1 MGIGNISNTMYKST
15 PKSELEID
23 RISDYN
29 DYEEDTLNK
38 SVKQRYIDA
47 KITKN
52 SKILKMEVEEDL
64 SKLTK
69 NPLIKS
75 LIAKGEEHID
85 GNVLNKLKNMS
96 EKISLGFNNDQKNK
110 KTVKFLNISKK
121 RVIEC
126 IENNLENEKDLNEN
140 LDDEIKKSHEE
151 KIIIGNKTYLKSEF
165 DLISKAVLK
174 RCNYSKEKNNIHKNK
189 NENLTFTNEIAF
201 SKYLDKLNTN

>member
-1 MGIGNISNTMYKST
+1 MGIGNISNTIYKSI

-110 KTVKFLNISKK
+110 KTVKFL
-121 RVIEC
+121 
-126 IENNLENEKDLNEN
+126 
-140 LDDEIKKSHEE
+140 
-151 KIIIGNKTYLKSEF
+151 
-165 DLISKAVLK
+165 
-174 RCNYSKEKNNIHKNK
+174 KNK
-189 NENLTFTNEIAF
+189 GSVNDEQAF
-201 SKYLDKLNTN
+201 RSSKSARFIKFL

>member
-1 MGIGNISNTMYKST
+1 MGIGNISNTIYKSI

-85 GNVLNKLKNMS
+85 GNVLNKLKEMI
-96 EKISLGFNNDQKNK
+96 ISRN
-110 KTVKFLNISKK
+110 
-121 RVIEC
+121 
-126 IENNLENEKDLNEN
+126 
-140 LDDEIKKSHEE
+140 
-151 KIIIGNKTYLKSEF
+151 F
-165 DLISKAVLK
+165 D
-174 RCNYSKEKNNIHKNK
+174 
-189 NENLTFTNEIAF
+189 
-201 SKYLDKLNTN
+201 